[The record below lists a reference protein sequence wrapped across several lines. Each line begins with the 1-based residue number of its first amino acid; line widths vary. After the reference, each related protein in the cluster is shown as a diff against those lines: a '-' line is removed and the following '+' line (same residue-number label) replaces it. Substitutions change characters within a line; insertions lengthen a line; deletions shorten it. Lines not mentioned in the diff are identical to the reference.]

1 MPVGSDDDGETPDDA
16 PSTVN
21 RRTLWAVL
29 ALAAVAWALSRAGLF
44 GGELVNPG
52 GWALVERFLGAALR
66 PETSPAFLERA
77 AQATFTTLAFAAC
90 GTFLSLII
98 GAVGGVLA
106 SEVWWKAVFRSRGR
120 RSWLGYRAPWLAVRA
135 VLAVPRAIHEIVWGL
150 FFIALV
156 GLDPLVGVLAI
167 AIPFGA
173 ITAKIFS
180 EILDETPTRALE
192 ALLNRGVRPLK
203 AFLYSQVPQAFP
215 DLLSYGFYRFE
226 CSIRS
231 AAVLGIIG
239 AGGLGYEIFL
249 SLQSLRYEQMWTF
262 LLALVLLTGLTDL
275 WSGVLRRRLG
285 SPHRVDIS
293 LGTGRRTAAELEGQP
308 WWRRAAGAAAALA
321 RPEGG
326 ETEAPE
332 AAPVL
337 ASARTGAGP
346 AEAAEG
352 SGTGREG
359 VPAPGGSPAPAAD
372 AGPDGPSGAAAGPD
386 RDPVVRWSLVAAGL
400 MLALSFWH
408 VGPSFGQLA
417 EPRTLEMWRQISGEA
432 FPPSL
437 AGLGWG
443 RIVELSSL
451 TLAMSILAIAGAAV
465 AGVAFSFPAATNFL
479 LPGGILLDERSSS
492 LAKATGTGLW
502 GLTRGLLLFLRA
514 VPAPI
519 WALILLFVFFP
530 GILPGAIA
538 LGLYTAGVLGRL
550 MAEVTENLDARP
562 LRALKAQGASGAQVF
577 LYGVLP
583 ATMPRF
589 LSYVLYRWEVTIRA
603 TVMVGLVGAGG
614 LGRLLT
620 EQLSSFDYRGVLATL
635 TAYVVLTFL
644 VDMVSAAVR
653 RDLR

>member
-1 MPVGSDDDGETPDDA
+1 M
-16 PSTVN
+16 
-21 RRTLWAVL
+21 
-29 ALAAVAWALSRAGLF
+29 AWALSRAGLF
-44 GGELVNPG
+44 AGELVNPG
-52 GWALVERFLGAALR
+52 GWTLVERFLGAALR

-77 AQATFTTLAFAAC
+77 ARATFTTLAFAAC
-90 GTFLSLII
+90 GTVLSLIF

-120 RSWLGYRAPWLAVRA
+120 RAWLGYRAPWLAVRA

-167 AIPFGA
+167 AIPYGA

-180 EILDETPTRALE
+180 EILDETPTRSLE
-192 ALLNRGVRPLK
+192 ALLNRGVEPLK

-262 LLALVLLTGLTDL
+262 LAALVVLTGLTDL
-275 WSGVLRRRLG
+275 WSGVIRRRTG

-293 LGTGRRTAAELEGQP
+293 LGTERRTAAELEGEP
-308 WWRRAAGAAAALA
+308 WWRRAAGAAAALGG
-321 RPEGG
+321 PEDRG
-326 ETEAPE
+326 EGAPT
-332 AAPVL
+332 AAPIH
-337 ASARTGAGP
+337 ASAG
-346 AEAAEG
+346 AEG
-352 SGTGREG
+352 SGAGE
-359 VPAPGGSPAPAAD
+359 PAEALEAD
-372 AGPDGPSGAAAGPD
+372 APPGARPTSPD
-386 RDPVVRWSLVAAGL
+386 RDPVVRWSLVAGGL
-400 MLALSFWH
+400 LLVLSFWH
-408 VGPSFGQLA
+408 VGPSFGQLV

-437 AGLGWG
+437 AGVGWG

-451 TLAMSILAIAGAAV
+451 TLAMSILAVAGAAV
-465 AGVAFSFPAATNFL
+465 AGIVLSFPAATNFL
-479 LPGGILLDERSSS
+479 LPGGLLIGERASGT
-492 LAKATGTGLW
+492 AKAAGTAAW
-502 GLTRGLLLFLRA
+502 ALTRGVLLFLRA

-562 LRALKAQGASGAQVF
+562 LRALKAQGASGLQVF

-583 ATMPRF
+583 ATVPRF

-620 EQLSSFDYRGVLATL
+620 EQLSSFDFRGVLATL

-644 VDMVSAAVR
+644 VDMVSARVR
-653 RDLR
+653 QDLR